1 MKKHSKAVRKGVT
14 AGALAA
20 AVVLV
25 GAAGGIAG
33 AGANGAFAASFEPLY
48 KSAYSSKAE
57 AMQAGLDL
65 NLKIAEEGMV
75 LLKNENKTLPIASG
89 GVKGARV
96 TVFGRAGTKPS
107 TGGSANGGD
116 TSGGV
121 AGVSVDIYDSLESVG
136 YRVNPVVRAQY
147 VDWTEQTREV
157 AGTDWQ
163 GKPTVTQQPVYPSDA
178 SIASEIEK
186 FDANSDWVKS
196 FDGYNDAAL
205 IVIGGGSNAI
215 GSGAGKRTHS
225 LQLDEEQYELIDHVV
240 DSGKFKRIVLLL
252 NTCTPLEL
260 DLTRFDDV
268 GAILQ
273 IGEPGDNG
281 LGALGKVLN
290 GTVSPSGRLSD
301 TWAKDFTQDPSYHN
315 FNTRTDNFGWSVDGN
330 GTFTGYTR
338 YKVDGQLVNTWSVGY
353 EEGIYTGYRYYETRG
368 YDENVKA
375 GDNAYTWYNDNV
387 NWTFGYGLSYTDFE
401 WALVGEHVNTETVGA
416 DTSFTYDI
424 KVTNTGNYAGKD
436 VVELYYTAP
445 YTDGGIEKSHVV
457 LGDYA
462 KTETLK
468 PGESQIVHLTLDAKD
483 MASYDYETA
492 KTYVLEQGNYEI
504 KFMTSAHDIKAD
516 AMTKTV
522 NVAELVKCDTAVT
535 GNKITN
541 QFDDVT
547 DGFTSEG
554 YVSLSRSDWE
564 GTMPN
569 ELVTVDTVD
578 GYAKASVKE
587 ITAEQYKKW
596 AYDDAAFNAKYDGI
610 ATVKLGDASK
620 RTSATYKIVLSDLIG
635 ADAEDAR
642 YQELVEQLTVEEM
655 IDIVNNGGF
664 QSKAI
669 PYIGKPFSRDTDGP
683 KGWTGNYTDSTDRFN
698 YFASEPLIASTY
710 NKDLA
715 YEMGVMIGEQG
726 LWGNATQES
735 GVAYNYTGWYAP
747 GMNIHRGYFDSRY
760 TEYYSEDPVLTGM
773 TAASASLGAKSKGC
787 YITLKHFAFHQD
799 GGGASTYRAGAMA
812 AAGTPNEGLSAWMTE
827 QTIRELYLKGYQIA
841 VENGEATFAM
851 GSFTRIGY
859 TWCGGSYAVNTAL
872 LRDEWGFKG
881 AVVTDI
887 VLYNSVNAYQLIK
900 AGANMML
907 DAKVYGING
916 GIYLDKAT
924 IDAMPAADKNVTL
937 HCLQQATKQV
947 LYMVANSNAM
957 QIPMGAK
964 VVYDGMTEVDGEEVE
979 LKLANATVGTAYTS
993 VAVNNASLN
1002 TYYAF
1007 SDIEYSVAGLP
1018 DGLTFDADTGVISG
1032 TPTKAGNYTVTVTA
1046 AADGYRS
1053 ASIDLALTV
1062 GAADGTIDNADN
1074 GGAVDGMAVAGL
1086 VLGIVGIIA
1095 AGAAIAL
1102 VVVKKR

>member
-1 MKKHSKAVRKGVT
+1 MKKHSKAVRRGVT

-20 AVVLV
+20 AVGLV

-33 AGANGAFAASFEPLY
+33 AGANGAFAATAEPLY

-96 TVFGRAGTKPS
+96 TVFGRAGTKPA

-116 TSGGV
+116 ASGGV
-121 AGVSVDIYDSLESVG
+121 AGVSVDIYDSLASAG
-136 YRVNPVVRAQY
+136 YRVNPVVKAQY
-147 VDWTEQTREV
+147 VDWTSQVREV
-157 AGTDWQ
+157 PGTDWQ
-163 GKPTVTQQPVYPSDA
+163 GNPTVTQQPVYPSDA
-178 SIASEIEK
+178 SIAAEIEK
-186 FDANSDWVKS
+186 FGNDSDWVKS
-196 FDGYNDAAL
+196 FDSYNDAAL
-205 IVIGGGSNAI
+205 IFISGGSNAI
-215 GSGAGKRTHS
+215 GSGAGKRIHS
-225 LQLDEEQYELIDHVV
+225 LQLDEEQYELVEHVV

-260 DLTRFDDV
+260 DLARFDDV

-290 GTVSPSGRLSD
+290 GTVSPSGRLTD
-301 TWAKDFTQDPSYHN
+301 TWAKDFTKDPSYHN

-338 YKVDGQLVNTWSVGY
+338 YKVDGKLVNTWSVGY

-368 YDENVKA
+368 ASDEA
-375 GDNAYTWYNDNV
+375 WYNNNV
-387 NWTFGYGLSYTDFE
+387 NWTFGYGLSYTDFKWE
-401 WALVGEHVNTETVGA
+401 LVGEHMNTTGIGA
-416 DTSFTYDI
+416 NTTLTYDV
-424 KVTNTGNYAGKD
+424 KVTNTGDHAGKD

-445 YTDGGIEKSHVV
+445 YTEFDKTNGIEKAHVV

-462 KTETLK
+462 KTDTLR
-468 PGESQIVHLTLDAKD
+468 PGESQVVHLTLDAKD
-483 MASYDYETA
+483 MASYDFA
-492 KTYVLEQGNYEI
+492 VNKTYVLEQGDYEV
-504 KFMTSAHDIKAD
+504 KLMENAHTAKGENLSKTYSVAD
-516 AMTKTV
+516 
-522 NVAELVKCDTAVT
+522 LVKCDTAVT

-547 DGFTSEG
+547 DGFKSEG
-554 YVSLSRSDWE
+554 YVSLSRNDWE
-564 GTMPN
+564 GTMPT
-569 ELVTVDTVD
+569 ELATVDTVD

-620 RTSATYKIVLSDLIG
+620 RTGDTYKFVLSDLIG

-655 IDIVNNGGF
+655 IDLVNNGGF

-698 YFASEPLIASTY
+698 FFASEPMIASTY
-710 NKDLA
+710 SKDLA

-841 VENGEATFAM
+841 VESGEATFAM

-900 AGANMML
+900 AGANLML

-924 IDAMPAADKNVTL
+924 IDAMPAADKNITL

-957 QIPMGAK
+957 QIPTGAK
-964 VVYDGMTEVDGEEVE
+964 IVYTGMTEVDGEEVE
-979 LKLANATVGTAYTS
+979 LKLADAKVGAAYTS

-1007 SDIEYSVAGLP
+1007 SDIRYSVAGLP

-1032 TPTKAGNYTVTVTA
+1032 TPTKAGVYNITVTA
-1046 AADGYRS
+1046 TAEGYKS

-1062 GAADGTIDNADN
+1062 GAADGAIDAADN
-1074 GGAVDGMAVAGL
+1074 GDTVDAVAVAGL
-1086 VLGIVGIIA
+1086 VIGIVGLLA

-1102 VVVKKR
+1102 VVVKKK